1 MSTPTF
7 TASLTIGE
15 LEASYPLYCKAMR
28 ILIRDG
34 VVESKARRTVCW
46 RRLEALHLCLPRQY
60 RHPEQLSFMLR
71 RECQAQ
77 DSTTL
82 ASGGR

>member
-15 LEASYPLYCKAMR
+15 LEASYSVYCKAMR

-34 VVESKARRTVCW
+34 VAESKARRTVCW
-46 RRLEALHLCLPRQY
+46 RRLEALHACLPRQY
-60 RHPEQLSFMLR
+60 RHPEQLFCLLR
-71 RECQAQ
+71 RELQ
-77 DSTTL
+77 TL
-82 ASGGR
+82 ESAAAKGMGQ

>member
-1 MSTPTF
+1 MVTPTF

-34 VVESKARRTVCW
+34 VSETKARRTVCW
-46 RRLEALHLCLPRQY
+46 RRLEALHTCLPRHY
-60 RHPEQLSFMLR
+60 RHPQQLFVMLQ
-71 RECQAQ
+71 RE
-77 DSTTL
+77 L
-82 ASGGR
+82 